1 MNSSFVSD
9 KSKIEPESAFD
20 KSIRLKNVLE
30 SLSKVKLLQQ
40 TKLENQQAGN
50 KVLF

>member
-1 MNSSFVSD
+1 MLKGAIS
-9 KSKIEPESAFD
+9 
-20 KSIRLKNVLE
+20 KNVLE

-40 TKLENQQAGN
+40 TKLKKLKLENQQQAGN